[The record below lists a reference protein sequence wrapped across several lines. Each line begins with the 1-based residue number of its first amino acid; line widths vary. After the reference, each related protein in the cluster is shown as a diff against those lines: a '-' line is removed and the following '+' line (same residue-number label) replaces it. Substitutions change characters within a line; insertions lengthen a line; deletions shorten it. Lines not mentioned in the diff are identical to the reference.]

1 MTQTDA
7 KWLDD
12 QELAQLE
19 STRAIYDLDGWAETP
34 VKTFAGGH
42 SAPWVDGDVTDE
54 DTAVA
59 AGIRDRIWRAKGAK
73 ETR

>member
-1 MTQTDA
+1 VTRTDE

-19 STRAIYDLDGWAETP
+19 TARAAYDLDGWAEIP

-42 SAPWVDGDVTDE
+42 SAPWVDGDVLDE
-54 DTAVA
+54 DA
-59 AGIRDRIWRAKGAK
+59 AMAARIRERVWRAKGAK
-73 ETR
+73 ERA